1 MKKNILIIS
10 LILVLIIVISILG
23 ININAKTRQVARN
36 QNREYEQYLEGEIYG
51 TDVITLIN
59 KATSSN
65 ETNKVTKDEK
75 GFYIDNNK
83 NSITIDIVMITDEE
97 KQETTMYKMEAI
109 SKVGIKDFIKN
120 FNIAKFKCTN
130 IKYHKETGKIKHI
143 EITQQYGS

>member
-10 LILVLIIVISILG
+10 LILVLIIFISILG
-23 ININAKTRQVARN
+23 ININSKTRRVAMH
-36 QNREYEQYLEGEIYG
+36 QNKEYEQYLKDEIYG

-75 GFYIDNNK
+75 GLYIDNNK
-83 NSITIDIVMITDEE
+83 NSIKIDIVMITDEE
-97 KQETTMYKMEAI
+97 KQETTVYKMEAI
-109 SKVGIKDFIKN
+109 SKVGITEFIKN

-130 IKYHKETGKIKHI
+130 IQYHKETRKIKYI
-143 EITQQYGS
+143 EITQQYDS